1 LPHYVLQLGLLPL
14 RENRIF
20 LRDDTGTQIDRDTDG
35 NGFTAAVSAV
45 AGSSGQW
52 SVAVLVRSGSNVKYD
67 ILVNSTSAP
76 KTDAPR
82 VQVGQL

>member
-1 LPHYVLQLGLLPL
+1 LPLYVLQLGLLPL

-52 SVAVLVRSGSNVKYD
+52 SVAVLVRNFNLLPVGHFYSAGD
-67 ILVNSTSAP
+67 TVNH
-76 KTDAPR
+76 
-82 VQVGQL
+82 